1 MFYNTYRSTKAAMR
15 EAQQNKLSGAGQYIV
30 NPHERLINLQKREK
44 LKGLLIT
51 KFMKKYG
58 INHPEKILEDEIN
71 KFLQGEKLND
81 ADLQRLDAKIRRLLM
96 EKKNNQSLKNTL
108 TNDPNSN
115 TLGATNLPNDYNNT
129 LQSQQAQESIYNT
142 VNSNTLNQSV
152 PPQSNTTTL
161 KSTAPLK
168 QTKQYGKYK
177 YKSPEEELAEL
188 EAEEAEYQRTHAP
201 KEKKIDFSAMGDQ
214 WNAMAQFN
222 KMMYEQELLDE
233 KFKQEEIKRRVKE
246 ELDGQ
251 IKERLKREYEDEL
264 KNKEYDRIMREHA
277 AKMLEI
283 EKKKEQ
289 ELAAQV
295 EKERKLR
302 EAQIKD
308 QAIRRRIEEL
318 KDKKYERRL
327 VETIQKELAIEKKQQ
342 EELKKLQHE
351 SFLKTMK
358 ENELHRKKLEE
369 MAKKERE
376 DDIKSQEEAAKIE
389 EKKELERKLYFK
401 RIERN
406 ANNFMTGVAKE
417 ALEKMKREE
426 KEEEEKMRL
435 YNEEKNRREILKE
448 KRMEEQREKDKHEL
462 HKYLAMQIE
471 ERKKNEE
478 LENILNQE
486 QARIW
491 RIDANKYK
499 EDERI
504 IEEKIKR
511 MNKKN
516 LETLMKQME
525 QRRLKEQKEAGMT
538 PTEIAMN
545 KKELEKVA
553 LAAQK

>member
-30 NPHERLINLQKREK
+30 NPHERLVNLQKREK

-96 EKKNNQSLKNTL
+96 EKKNNQSLKSTL
-108 TNDPNSN
+108 TNDPNAN
-115 TLGATNLPNDYNNT
+115 TNNFDNT
-129 LQSQQAQESIYNT
+129 LQSQQPQESIYNT
-142 VNSNTLNQSV
+142 INNNANTQTLEQPIPLKSNA
-152 PPQSNTTTL
+152 TTL

-233 KFKQEEIKRRVKE
+233 KLKQEEIKRRVKE

-283 EKKKEQ
+283 EKKKEA

-351 SFLKTMK
+351 SYLRTMK

-369 MAKKERE
+369 QARKEKE

-417 ALEKMKREE
+417 ALEKMQREE

-448 KRMEEQREKDKHEL
+448 KKIEEQKELDKKEL
-462 HKYLAMQIE
+462 YKYLAMQIE

-478 LENILNQE
+478 LENVLNQE

-525 QRRLKEQKEAGMT
+525 QRRLKEQKELGMT

>member
-108 TNDPNSN
+108 TNEPNN
-115 TLGATNLPNDYNNT
+115 LGTTNNLNNLDNT
-129 LQSQQAQESIYNT
+129 LQSQQPQESIYNT
-142 VNSNTLNQSV
+142 VNSNTLNQSL
-152 PPQSNTTTL
+152 PPQSNATTL

-251 IKERLKREYEDEL
+251 IKEKLKREYEDEL

-283 EKKKEQ
+283 EKKKEA

-308 QAIRRRIEEL
+308 QAVRRRIEEL

-342 EELKKLQHE
+342 EELKKLQH
-351 SFLKTMK
+351 
-358 ENELHRKKLEE
+358 
-369 MAKKERE
+369 
-376 DDIKSQEEAAKIE
+376 
-389 EKKELERKLYFK
+389 
-401 RIERN
+401 
-406 ANNFMTGVAKE
+406 
-417 ALEKMKREE
+417 
-426 KEEEEKMRL
+426 
-435 YNEEKNRREILKE
+435 
-448 KRMEEQREKDKHEL
+448 
-462 HKYLAMQIE
+462 
-471 ERKKNEE
+471 
-478 LENILNQE
+478 
-486 QARIW
+486 
-491 RIDANKYK
+491 
-499 EDERI
+499 
-504 IEEKIKR
+504 
-511 MNKKN
+511 
-516 LETLMKQME
+516 
-525 QRRLKEQKEAGMT
+525 
-538 PTEIAMN
+538 
-545 KKELEKVA
+545 
-553 LAAQK
+553 

>member
-1 MFYNTYRSTKAAMR
+1 MLYNTYRSTKAAMR

-96 EKKNNQSLKNTL
+96 EKKNNQSLKSTL
-108 TNDPNSN
+108 TNDPNAN
-115 TLGATNLPNDYNNT
+115 TNNFDNT
-129 LQSQQAQESIYNT
+129 LQSQQPQESIYNT
-142 VNSNTLNQSV
+142 INNNANTQTLDQSIPLKSNA
-152 PPQSNTTTL
+152 TTL

-233 KFKQEEIKRRVKE
+233 KLKQEEIKRRVKE

-283 EKKKEQ
+283 EKKKEA

-308 QAIRRRIEEL
+308 QAVRRRIEEL

-351 SFLKTMK
+351 SYLKTMK
-358 ENELHRKKLEE
+358 ENELRLKRLEE
-369 MAKKERE
+369 LAKKEKE

-448 KRMEEQREKDKHEL
+448 KKIEEQKELDKKEL
-462 HKYLAMQIE
+462 YKYLAMQIE

-478 LENILNQE
+478 LENVLNQE

-525 QRRLKEQKEAGMT
+525 QRRLKEQKELGMT